1 MHRKIKAFQ
10 ELEKILKV
18 EFTELELLK
27 TALTHSSFAN
37 EKVNKGSRSYERL
50 EFLGDSILSI
60 VVTEYL
66 YVNYPDLPEGELT
79 KVRSSTVC
87 EYTLA
92 KCARSL
98 QLGEFLLLG
107 KGERLSGGY
116 DRESILA
123 DAVEAIIGA
132 IFLDQG
138 FDGAKRFVLDLM
150 VSFIEQYVDGE
161 ELRDYKT
168 ILQELVQ
175 VHDYSTYYEIVN
187 EKGPAHD
194 KLFTAH
200 VIINKKIRGVGKG
213 KTKKEAE
220 QVAAKQA
227 YDEISKTNKY

>member
-1 MHRKIKAFQ
+1 MYKKSKDFN

-18 EFTELELLK
+18 EFNDLGLLK

-60 VVTEYL
+60 VITEYL

-79 KVRSSTVC
+79 KVRASTVC

-92 KCARSL
+92 KCARGL
-98 QLGEFLLLG
+98 ELGEFLLLG
-107 KGERLSGGY
+107 KGERLSGGS

-123 DAVEAIIGA
+123 DALEAIIGA

-138 FDGAKRFVLDLM
+138 FEGAKGFVLDLM
-150 VSFIEQYVDGE
+150 VNFIEQFVSGE
-161 ELRDYKT
+161 KLRDYKT

-175 VHDYSTYYEIVN
+175 VHDYSTFYEIVN
-187 EKGPAHD
+187 EKGPSHD
-194 KLFTAH
+194 KMFTAH
-200 VIINKKIRGVGKG
+200 VIINKKVRGKGNG
-213 KTKKEAE
+213 KTKKDAE

-227 YDEISKTNKY
+227 YDDISITNKY